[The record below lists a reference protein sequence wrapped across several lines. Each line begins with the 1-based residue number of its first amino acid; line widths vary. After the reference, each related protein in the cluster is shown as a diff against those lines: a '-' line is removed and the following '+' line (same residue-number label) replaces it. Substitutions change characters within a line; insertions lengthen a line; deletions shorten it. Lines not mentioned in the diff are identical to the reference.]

1 MSYPDLS
8 WGLYQCMNCH
18 GLSDGPGW
26 CATCLALPRPL
37 AYEPLLIAAL
47 ARSHPL
53 APRYTL
59 HAHPSVIEALANIIG
74 PSGERTIADD
84 LQLAFL
90 GDIDV
95 FPEADWAPGAYELRR
110 NGVVALTGILRDA
123 GFVMDDHDELPRR
136 LED

>member
-26 CATCLALPRPL
+26 CATCLALPRP
-37 AYEPLLIAAL
+37 AI
-47 ARSHPL
+47 
-53 APRYTL
+53 PRCTL
-59 HAHPSVIEALANIIG
+59 HAHPSVITALANIIG

-95 FPEADWAPGAYELRR
+95 FPEADWAPGACELRR
-110 NGVVALTGILRDA
+110 NGVVILALMLTDPQRFEKRA
-123 GFVMDDHDELPRR
+123 AAVMDDHDELQGWKTDMGEGPR
-136 LED
+136 